1 MNIKETSQSSGHLF
15 YMNTPSDP
23 DFTQT
28 AAVSVFKR
36 RVPFLEILRVTAAIS
51 FLFVVGLGI
60 AVGAN
65 LDRAITAPDWVRR
78 DVEARLS
85 EILPRAN
92 VAVRGLQV
100 TLDRQLHTHITL
112 QDMELTSDD
121 GARLAVLADVRI
133 DLLRRAL
140 ARGEIAAKRLE
151 VSGLRARVSRNL
163 GGRFNLDFA
172 SQSVS
177 DSSFGDIIL
186 DIVNVFEQP
195 GLTTLDAIEAT
206 SLSVRYED
214 AISGQVL
221 TVDGARVLLEQDRTG
236 VRMRADAAVLTGGSD
251 VTTLAATY
259 DVPRRV
265 IEAETETPLPLGT
278 VGLSLTGARAS
289 LVAGQVPSLAWLGV
303 LDAPISGALR
313 FAITSE
319 GEAADVFGTLDLDA
333 GALAPVAGS
342 EPLRFNSAR
351 AYFQYDAT
359 TEQLT
364 FDEVRI
370 SSDLVRAV
378 ASGTAYLRDQ
388 TNGAPEK
395 ILGQFTFS
403 TLLIDSPDAFDAP
416 IEIRDA
422 GIDFRM
428 EIDPFAVDI
437 GQLYGRPQPL
447 NDNAAVAPML
457 RSDGRVVSNMDG
469 WSVALNVEGDRTNV
483 ATALSLWPLTALR
496 PTRDW
501 LVDNLDGGTLEN
513 GRAAIRISPNQKP
526 IVNGGFDFSDATVHY
541 LRPMEPIKN
550 GIGVASFEGAA
561 FALALSSGA
570 VLASQGGAINAGGST
585 LWVGPK
591 DGRAL
596 LSLDLKSDSTIT
608 AGLAFL
614 DQKPLEILK
623 DGALPVTLADGRA
636 KLNVRLDVPLV
647 KDRSSDP
654 MTFDADGALSN
665 VSSDVLVVGRHLF
678 ADQLNINVSPQSI
691 EIKGQAKVDG
701 VNLSGVWQQPTGKPR
716 EGEVAAQPILRA
728 VIDLTSDALKEFGIV
743 LPDGLLIGATKAD
756 IEVAL
761 DDNGGS
767 FLLRSNL
774 RGAKLSIPELGWR
787 KGATST
793 GSLVVSGRLGTLES
807 LAIVDRFELSG
818 NGLRVAGQ
826 ITLDKNG
833 ALAVASFSS
842 VEVADWLAGSVELVG
857 QGVGQPPKVNVT
869 GGWLDLRRARQAIG
883 SGSVNGTEGGAMN
896 INLDR
901 VILSDSLSF
910 TDLRGELTS
919 RGGLNGNFSAR
930 VNGSAVVT
938 GTLVTVD
945 KGTAIRLR
953 SDDAGGVGAAAKLI
967 GTAKG
972 GVLDLILQPTSTSGV
987 YDGTLLV
994 TDTRIL
1000 EAPTLAGLLNAI
1012 SVVGL
1017 LDQMAQGGIYF
1028 SNVEA
1033 SFQLSPAGLTLY
1045 SSAATGPSIG
1055 LSMDGVYRFS
1065 DRALDMQG
1073 VASPLYVLNGIGQV
1087 FTRPGEGLL
1096 GFNFDLSGNAPN
1108 PSVRV
1113 QPLSI
1118 FTPGMFRE
1126 IFRRPPPQREND

>member
-1 MNIKETSQSSGHLF
+1 
-15 YMNTPSDP
+15 MNTSPDP
-23 DFTQT
+23 DLTDT
-28 AAVSVFKR
+28 AAVGASKR
-36 RVPFLEILRVTAAIS
+36 RGPFLGILRGIAAIT
-51 FLFVVGLGI
+51 FLFIVGLGI

-65 LDRAITAPDWVRR
+65 LDRAITAPDWVRK

-112 QDMELTSDD
+112 QDMELTSED

-140 ARGEIAAKRLE
+140 ARGELAAKRLE
-151 VSGLRARVSRNL
+151 VSGLRARVSRNID
-163 GGRFNLDFA
+163 GRFNLDFG

-177 DSSFGDIIL
+177 DASFGGLML
-186 DIVNVFEQP
+186 DLATVFEQP
-195 GLTTLDAIEAT
+195 VLTTLDAIEAS

-214 AISGQVL
+214 AITGQVL
-221 TVDGARVLLEQDRTG
+221 TVDGARALLEQDRTG
-236 VRMRADAAVLTGGSD
+236 VRMRADAAVLTGGAD
-251 VTTLAATY
+251 VTTLTATY

-265 IEAETETPLPLGT
+265 TEAETEAPLPLGT
-278 VGLSLTGARAS
+278 VGLSLTDARAS

-319 GEAADVFGTLDLDA
+319 GEAADVFGTLDLGA

-342 EPLRFNSAR
+342 EPLPFNSAR
-351 AYFQYDAT
+351 AYFQYDAPA
-359 TEQLT
+359 EKLT
-364 FDEVRI
+364 FDEVRFA
-370 SSDLVRAV
+370 SDLVTAV

-388 TNGAPEK
+388 TNGVPETL
-395 ILGQFTFS
+395 LGQFAFS
-403 TLLIDSPDAFDAP
+403 KLLVDPPDAFDAP

-428 EIDPFAVDI
+428 EIDPFVVDI

-447 NDNAAVAPML
+447 GNNAAVAPMV
-457 RSDGRVVSNMDG
+457 RSDGRVASNMDG
-469 WSVALNVEGDRTNV
+469 WSVALNLEGDRTDV

-501 LVDNLDGGTLEN
+501 LVNNLDGGTLEN
-513 GRAAIRISPNQKP
+513 GRAAVRISPNQKP
-526 IVNGGFDFSDATVHY
+526 IVQGGFDFSDATVHY

-550 GIGVASFEGAA
+550 GVGVASFEGAA
-561 FALALSSGA
+561 FALALNSGA
-570 VLASQGGAINAGGST
+570 VLAPQAGAINAGGST

-608 AGLAFL
+608 SGLAL
-614 DQKPLEILK
+614 LNQKPLEILK
-623 DGALPVTLADGRA
+623 DGALPVTFADGRA
-636 KLNVRLDVPLV
+636 DVDVRLDVPLV
-647 KDRSSDP
+647 KDRRSDP
-654 MTFDADGALSN
+654 ITFDAEGVLTSVTSDTLVADRRLS
-665 VSSDVLVVGRHLF
+665 
-678 ADQLNINVSPQSI
+678 ADQLNIKVSPQSI
-691 EIKGQAKVDG
+691 EIKGQAKVDS
-701 VNLSGVWQQPTGKPR
+701 VNFGGVWQQPIGRPQ
-716 EGEVAAQPILRA
+716 EGVVASHPTLRA
-728 VIDLTSDALKEFGIV
+728 VIDLTGDALTEFGIV
-743 LPDGLLIGATKAD
+743 LPDGLFVGATKAD

-761 DDNGGS
+761 DENGGS
-767 FLLRSNL
+767 FTLRSDL
-774 RGAKLSIPELGWR
+774 RGANLSIPELGWQ
-787 KGATST
+787 KGAAST
-793 GSLVVSGRLGTLES
+793 GSLVVEGRLGTADTP
-807 LAIVDRFELSG
+807 AIVDRFELSG
-818 NGLRVAGQ
+818 SGLRVAGQ
-826 ITLDKNG
+826 ITLDKSG
-833 ALAVASFSS
+833 ALSVASFSN
-842 VEVADWLAGSVELVG
+842 VEVGDWFAGAVELVG
-857 QGVGQPPKVNVT
+857 QGVGQPPQVNVT
-869 GGWLDLRRARQAIG
+869 GGRLDLRRARQAVDG
-883 SGSVNGTEGGAMN
+883 GGVNGASGGAMD
-896 INLDR
+896 IALDR
-901 VILSDSLSF
+901 VIVSDSLSF
-910 TDLRGELTS
+910 TNLRGEITP
-919 RGGLNGNFSAR
+919 RGGLNGSFRAR
-930 VNGSAVVT
+930 VNGGAVVT
-938 GTLVTVD
+938 GTLVTVAN
-945 KGTAIRLR
+945 GTAIRLR

-972 GVLDLILQPTSTSGV
+972 GALDLILQPTPRSGV

-1065 DRALDMQG
+1065 DRAIDMQG

-1087 FTRPGEGLL
+1087 FTRRGEGLL

-1108 PSVRV
+1108 PSVQV

>member
-1 MNIKETSQSSGHLF
+1 
-15 YMNTPSDP
+15 MNTSSDP
-23 DFTQT
+23 DLTDT
-28 AAVSVFKR
+28 TTVGASKR
-36 RVPFLEILRVTAAIS
+36 RVSFLGIMRVIGAIS

-65 LDRAITAPDWVRR
+65 LDRAITAPDWLRK

-100 TLDRQLHTHITL
+100 TLDRRLHTHITL

-140 ARGEIAAKRLE
+140 ARGQLAAKRLA

-163 GGRFNLDFA
+163 EGRFNLDFG
-172 SQSVS
+172 SQSIS
-177 DSSFGDIIL
+177 DASFGGLML
-186 DIVNVFEQP
+186 DLATVFEQP

-214 AISGQVL
+214 GISGQVL

-236 VRMRADAAVLTGGSD
+236 VRMRADAAVLTGGAD
-251 VTTLAATY
+251 VTTFTATY

-265 IEAETETPLPLGT
+265 TEAETETPLPLGT
-278 VGLSLTGARAS
+278 VGLSLTDARAS

-313 FAITSE
+313 FAITSG
-319 GEAADVFGTLDLDA
+319 GEAANVFGALDLGA

-342 EPLRFNSAR
+342 EPLPFNSAR
-351 AYFQYDAT
+351 AYFQYDAPA
-359 TEQLT
+359 EKLT
-364 FDEVRI
+364 FDEVRVV
-370 SSDLVRAV
+370 SDLVTAV
-378 ASGTAYLRDQ
+378 ASGTAYLQDQ
-388 TNGAPEK
+388 TNGVPETL
-395 ILGQFTFS
+395 LGQFAIS
-403 TLLIDSPDAFDAP
+403 ALLIDPPGAFDVP

-428 EIDPFAVDI
+428 EIDPFAIDI

-447 NDNAAVAPML
+447 GNNAAVAPMV
-457 RSDGRVVSNMDG
+457 RSDGRVASNMDG
-469 WSVALNVEGDRTNV
+469 WSVALNLEGDRTDV

-501 LVDNLDGGTLEN
+501 LVNNLDGGTLEN
-513 GRAAIRISPNQKP
+513 GRAAVRISPNQKP
-526 IVNGGFDFSDATVHY
+526 IVQGGFDFSDATVHY

-550 GIGVASFEGAA
+550 GVGVASVEGAA

-570 VLASQGGAINAGGST
+570 VLAPQGGAINAGGST

-591 DGRAL
+591 GGRAL

-608 AGLAFL
+608 AGLAL
-614 DQKPLEILK
+614 LNQKPLEILK
-623 DGALPVTLADGRA
+623 GGALPVTFADGRA
-636 KLNVRLDVPLV
+636 DVDVRLDVPLV
-647 KDRSSDP
+647 KDRMSDP
-654 MTFDADGALSN
+654 IIFEAEGVLTNVTSDALVAGRRLS
-665 VSSDVLVVGRHLF
+665 
-678 ADQLNINVSPQSI
+678 ADQLNIKVSPQSI
-691 EIKGQAKVDG
+691 EINGKSNADG
-701 VNLSGVWQQPTGKPR
+701 VSLSGVWQQPIGKPQ
-716 EGEVAAQPILRA
+716 EGVVASQPSLRA
-728 VIDLTSDALKEFGIV
+728 VIDLTGDALAEFGIV
-743 LPDGLLIGATKAD
+743 LPDGLFVGATQAD

-761 DDNGGS
+761 DENGGS
-767 FLLRSNL
+767 FTLRSDL
-774 RGAKLSIPELGWR
+774 QGAKLSIPELGWQ
-787 KGATST
+787 KGVDST
-793 GSLVVSGRLGTLES
+793 GSLVMSGRLGTPDS
-807 LAIVDRFELSG
+807 PAIVERFELSG
-818 NGLRVAGQ
+818 SRLRVAGQ
-826 ITLDKNG
+826 ITLDKSG

-842 VEVADWLAGSVELVG
+842 VEVGDWFAGAVELVG

-869 GGWLDLRRARQAIG
+869 GGRLDLRRARQAVDG
-883 SGSVNGTEGGAMN
+883 GGVNGASGRALN
-896 INLDR
+896 IALDR
-901 VILSDSLSF
+901 VIVSDSLSF
-910 TDLRGELTS
+910 TDLRGEITP
-919 RGGLNGNFSAR
+919 RGGLNGSFRAR
-930 VNGSAVVT
+930 VNGGAMVT
-938 GTLVTVD
+938 GTLVTVAN
-945 KGTAIRLR
+945 GTAIRLR

-972 GVLDLILQPTSTSGV
+972 GALDLILQPTPTSGV
-987 YDGTLLV
+987 YDGKLLV

-1028 SNVEA
+1028 GNVEA
-1033 SFQLSPAGLTLY
+1033 SFQLSPSGLTLY

-1055 LSMDGVYRFS
+1055 LSVDGFYRFS
-1065 DRALDMQG
+1065 DRAIDMQG

-1087 FTRPGEGLL
+1087 FTRRGEGLL

-1108 PSVRV
+1108 PSVQV